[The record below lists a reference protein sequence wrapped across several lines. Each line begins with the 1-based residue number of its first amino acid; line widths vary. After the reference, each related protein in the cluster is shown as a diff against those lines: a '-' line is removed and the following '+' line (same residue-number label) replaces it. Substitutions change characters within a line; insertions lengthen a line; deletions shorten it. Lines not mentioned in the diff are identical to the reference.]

1 MTYKCFKKL
10 DENCCPLYSE
20 KQTFRYFPCCV
31 VMRREHEGQRYST
44 SYYTKMSTALVHMNC
59 TEKVDMPEYFRVEL
73 SHFMSEM
80 SRNIAEE
87 IYKRG

>member
-1 MTYKCFKKL
+1 MNYVLIQMYC
-10 DENCCPLYSE
+10 
-20 KQTFRYFPCCV
+20 
-31 VMRREHEGQRYST
+31 
-44 SYYTKMSTALVHMNC
+44 TA
-59 TEKVDMPEYFRVEL
+59 KVDMPEYFRVEL